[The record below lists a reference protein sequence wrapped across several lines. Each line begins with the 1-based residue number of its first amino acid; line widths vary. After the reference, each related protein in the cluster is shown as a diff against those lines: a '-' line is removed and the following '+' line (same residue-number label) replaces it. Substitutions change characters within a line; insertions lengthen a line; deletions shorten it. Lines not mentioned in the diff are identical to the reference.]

1 MRILCEDQNITAR
14 MINEHQIQLLWFTLP
29 NSICTEQLKLLSFW
43 CQKNEAVLDE
53 IERKT
58 SQQFI
63 GFQHKAKNFYSMGDL
78 KTFFDYASTIVNDQ
92 KIHIDDKNIIGCTL
106 EDMLKSKQR

>member
-1 MRILCEDQNITAR
+1 M
-14 MINEHQIQLLWFTLP
+14 P
-29 NSICTEQLKLLSFW
+29 
-43 CQKNEAVLDE
+43 KNEAVLDE

-63 GFQHKAKNFYSMGDL
+63 GFQHKAKNFSSMGDL

-92 KIHIDDKNIIGCTL
+92 KFTL
-106 EDMLKSKQR
+106 MIKI